1 MTTMNDIKHPVYLMI
16 DRVWNHILQSLYAG
30 TLDYE
35 PSVKTLKQS
44 LEVAREMKHVLLQ
57 GRLFSALG
65 MIELELD
72 HYPES
77 EQYYLEALRLYE
89 AIDDQRRRGIALN
102 NLGEIYRRTNR
113 FETAADYY
121 ARSQEVAH
129 SQNDYT
135 GQVAAL
141 NNQGWVWLA
150 LHDVDRAMPL
160 FYQAI
165 ELARDHGEEN
175 IVRIAIGETNQ
186 GLAQA
191 YFTKKQFAEA
201 RQFAARS
208 MEIANRYNQTAQIA
222 ATYQVMAQIA
232 ASDSTPDE
240 NPAELF
246 QHSRD
251 YWQRAQALTRLART
265 LLVEGDYWA
274 TQKSNDRALACY
286 QEATQLFETHQMQ
299 TELAEA
305 QQRIEKLN
313 ALP

>member
-16 DRVWNHILQSLYAG
+16 DRIWNHILQSLYAG

-89 AIDDQRRRGIALN
+89 AID
-102 NLGEIYRRTNR
+102 RRTNR

-121 ARSQEVAH
+121 ARSQEVAS

-150 LHDVDRAMPL
+150 LRDVDRAMPL

-191 YFTKKQFAEA
+191 YFIKKQFPEA

-208 MEIANRYNQTAQIA
+208 MEIAKRYNQSAQVA
-222 ATYQVMAQIA
+222 ATYQIMAQIA
-232 ASDSTPDE
+232 ASDPVPDE
-240 NPAELF
+240 SPAEFF
-246 QHSRD
+246 QHSRE

-274 TQKSNDRALACY
+274 TQKSNSKALDCY
-286 QEATQLFETHQMQ
+286 QEAAQLFETHQMQ
-299 TELAEA
+299 AELSEA
-305 QQRIEKLN
+305 QERIEKLN
-313 ALP
+313 PITDEQS